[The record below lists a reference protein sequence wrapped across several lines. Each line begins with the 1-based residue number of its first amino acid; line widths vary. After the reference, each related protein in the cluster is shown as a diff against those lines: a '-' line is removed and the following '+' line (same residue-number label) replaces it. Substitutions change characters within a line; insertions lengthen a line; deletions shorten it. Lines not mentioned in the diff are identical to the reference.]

1 MAVKCIL
8 TGQTVKPSSD
18 DFNITE
24 EGTFSII
31 KKITEVQSV
40 EVLPENP
47 DPNVLYLIKEGE

>member
-1 MAVKCIL
+1 MGVKCIL

-31 KKITEVQSV
+31 KKITEV
-40 EVLPENP
+40 
-47 DPNVLYLIKEGE
+47 